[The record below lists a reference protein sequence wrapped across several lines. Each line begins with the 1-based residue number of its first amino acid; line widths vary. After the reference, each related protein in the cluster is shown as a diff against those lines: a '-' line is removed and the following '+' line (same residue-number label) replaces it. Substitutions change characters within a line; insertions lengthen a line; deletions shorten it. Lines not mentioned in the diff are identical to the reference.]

1 MTATG
6 AALTPL
12 VDALLAQPLDE
23 LDVEQLQT
31 AISTVTP
38 LLARLTGWLTTAAG
52 QLDQR
57 CGSTLPDP
65 GPDPG
70 RRARTLSGWLADLQ
84 HSTPNVTGGQLR
96 TARLLRTLPLVTDA
110 VLTGTLTPAQAA
122 VLTRLVGR
130 IDPAALVES
139 QPELIAVAA
148 TMDPTQLG
156 MWIAHQV
163 ATHCEP
169 AFETEQ
175 DRSGDKRYLT
185 HRREADGS
193 LHGRFHLPNEDSEA
207 LLTALEPLAR
217 PAGDDDRRTAAQR
230 RADALVELAEQVL
243 RHGTLPAAGGP
254 RPQLSYV
261 LPADW
266 AAARQQQAACPACGP
281 RCPDHQAMSF
291 ADTVTAA
298 RPGHAGLR
306 AEQACATAAWTG
318 PQTRSRIEALL
329 CDARITRVLLCPR
342 GQVTGFQPLRDSVT
356 PAQRRNLA
364 ARDLHCVVRGC
375 TRPPAMCDA
384 HHLRRRAD
392 GGETTMDN
400 LVLLCRRHHVLWHLG
415 KIQLRHLTVP
425 WHPDQQ
431 QTAAPPEPLADLFDP
446 AEPDA
451 APYAERDMR
460 SHADRPDAP

>member
-1 MTATG
+1 M
-6 AALTPL
+6 
-12 VDALLAQPLDE
+12 
-23 LDVEQLQT
+23 
-31 AISTVTP
+31 
-38 LLARLTGWLTTAAG
+38 
-52 QLDQR
+52 
-57 CGSTLPDP
+57 
-65 GPDPG
+65 
-70 RRARTLSGWLADLQ
+70 
-84 HSTPNVTGGQLR
+84 
-96 TARLLRTLPLVTDA
+96 
-110 VLTGTLTPAQAA
+110 
-122 VLTRLVGR
+122 
-130 IDPAALVES
+130 ES
-139 QPELIAVAA
+139 QPHLIQVAA
-148 TMDPTQLG
+148 AMDPHQLG
-156 MWIAHQV
+156 MWVAHQI

-169 AFETEQ
+169 ALEDDDT
-175 DRSGDKRYLT
+175 RARDKRYLT
-185 HRREADGS
+185 HRREADGA
-193 LHGRFHLPNEDSEA
+193 LFGRFRITGEDSEA

-217 PAGDDDRRTAAQR
+217 KAGDDDTRTAGQR

-243 RHGTLPAAGGP
+243 RHGDLPDAGGL

-266 AAARQQQAACPACGP
+266 AARQADRDTCTSCGP
-281 RCPDHQAMSF
+281 RCADHRPLSF
-291 ADTVTAA
+291 TDTVTAA
-298 RPGHAGLR
+298 MPGQGGIR

-415 KIQLRHLTVP
+415 KIHLRHLTVP

-431 QTAAPPEPLADLFDP
+431 QTAAPPGPLDDLFDRAGP
-446 AEPDA
+446 
-451 APYAERDMR
+451 
-460 SHADRPDAP
+460 